1 MSTTISIRSEEELI
15 ADLDQVA
22 DALDRNRNWVINE
35 AIANYVELQRWQIQ
49 QIQKGIADTDAG
61 HVVPHDQVRGRMNR
75 LMQQGG
81 GRKKKRA

>member
-1 MSTTISIRSEEELI
+1 MSTTISIRAEEALI

-35 AIANYVELQRWQIQ
+35 AIANYVELQRWQVQ

-61 HVVPHDQVRGRMNR
+61 QVVSHEQVRVRMDR

-81 GRKKKRA
+81 GRKKKRT